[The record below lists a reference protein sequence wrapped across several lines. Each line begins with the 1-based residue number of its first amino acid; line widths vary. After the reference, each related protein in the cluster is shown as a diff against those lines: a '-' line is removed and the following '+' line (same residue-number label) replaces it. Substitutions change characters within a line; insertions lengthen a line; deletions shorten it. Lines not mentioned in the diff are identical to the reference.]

1 MKRKISNLFLNELPF
16 MKELAS
22 HCRNTC
28 HTLNGGQ
35 GTWLRLLNTPQGGDS
50 KKNRG
55 LLFVACP
62 LRTHPPGIQKPSP
75 AVSNA
80 IAQPE
85 RSSLGPTIQIKSVQ
99 FWALPNCFIVSNL
112 KWHITILIFFLLHFS

>member
-1 MKRKISNLFLNELPF
+1 MFFFHILYEKKIANLFLNELPF

-22 HCRNTC
+22 HCRNSC
-28 HTLNGGQ
+28 HAWNGGQ
-35 GTWLRLLNTPQGGDS
+35 GTWLWLLNTPQGGDS

-55 LLFVACP
+55 LPFLACP
-62 LRTHPPGIQKPSP
+62 LRTYPPGIQKPSP

-85 RSSLGPTIQIKSVQ
+85 SSSLGPTFMIFKSVR
-99 FWALPNCFIVSNL
+99 FCALLNCFIVSNL
-112 KWHITILIFFLLHFS
+112 K